1 MQEKEEAE
9 EDKCWMTDEQNNSST
24 PLDIFHKSNLY
35 TQNRDK
41 ITTHICSQT
50 FYKYV
55 LNSIQKY
62 VPHLHSK

>member
-41 ITTHICSQT
+41 ITTNICS
-50 FYKYV
+50 
-55 LNSIQKY
+55 
-62 VPHLHSK
+62 